1 MRSQQLENA
10 QKLLYEEQRK
20 IEDMQLHY
28 EAEIRKCTRE
38 LNVFKEEQNDK
49 ASSLDQAQKSME
61 RHSKELELKES
72 QLESLRA

>member
-1 MRSQQLENA
+1 MRSHQLENA

-38 LNVFKEEQNDK
+38 LNVFKEEQNDQI
-49 ASSLDQAQKSME
+49 SHLD
-61 RHSKELELKES
+61 
-72 QLESLRA
+72 